1 MSPRAKREATTTPL
15 TRIRSLCL
23 GLPEAHEVESWGTPT
38 FRVKSKM
45 FAMFADPADHHGNGR
60 PAIWLKCTHVNQ
72 DLLIHSDGE
81 RFFKPPYVGPS
92 GWIGIYLDN
101 KPDWT
106 VVNDLVRDGYVLTA
120 PKRVLAQLDAA
131 KPGEPVRKRGTG
143 ARKPRR
149 V

>member
-1 MSPRAKREATTTPL
+1 MKAAPTTPL

-23 GLPEAHEVESWGTPT
+23 GFPEAHEVESWGTPT
-38 FRVKSKM
+38 FRVKGKM

-72 DLLIHSDGE
+72 DLLIQSDGA

-101 KPDWT
+101 KPDWSIVT
-106 VVNDLVRDGYVLTA
+106 DLVRDGYILIA
-120 PKRVLAQLDAA
+120 PKRVLAKLDGAGPP
-131 KPGEPVRKRGTG
+131 KPVRKRVT
-143 ARKPRR
+143 AVAKRR
-149 V
+149 NA